1 MRGVVTC
8 VHPRAAQE
16 GAQVLEAGGNAFD
29 AAVATAFV
37 QMILNPF
44 SCGLGGM
51 VSAHL
56 WAPAKGE
63 HRVIDG
69 CVRAGSRV
77 REGMWA
83 RDYRGEAA
91 FSGSSLFHD
100 HRSTMGYTSICTPAA
115 VSALAQV
122 QRRYCTM
129 SWPDLLGPAVGIAR
143 KGFPVTPQLA
153 KLFSTARGKSR
164 HGIRPGLH
172 PGGLCCDSGTYSRYA
187 PESRLVRR
195 AQPRSRCTRDFY
207 HGLSSPG
214 EPVEP
219 DALDRIRSNS
229 ECSRIYLH
237 PGGSPFR
244 EGEILSNPD
253 YAATLERLATHG
265 PEDFYRGELGRE
277 IWRDLEANGAYVTRR
292 DLESYRPRSYPPRSS
307 RYRSFE
313 IFSNDPPGAGFLLQ
327 EALNV
332 LEGLDLS
339 RLEHGG
345 LRYLSYLAS
354 TLQLVDVDR
363 RDYLGDPE
371 VVGEEPGQVL
381 ISRHRARELRNAV
394 LEGAVGTTDPDHQ
407 ARDTTHLNVVDRDGN
422 VAAITHSLG
431 GFSGIITPGLGFIYN
446 NAMNRYDPRPG
457 QASSLA
463 PGKARMHL
471 MMPAIAFQEGQV
483 AMVLGAP
490 GGNAILS
497 ALAQVFIN
505 VVEFGMGAVEAVS
518 APRIHA
524 EGRTVWCEGRTP
536 VETCDGLRRRG
547 FNVVRDPAPLARRLG
562 LAQLVVAGPE
572 GRLEG
577 GSDPRGES
585 GVAYARA

>member
-8 VHPRAAQE
+8 VHPRAAEE
-16 GAQVLEAGGNAFD
+16 GARVLEAGGNAFD
-29 AAVATAFV
+29 SAVATAFV

-83 RDYRGEAA
+83 RDYLGEAA

-115 VSALAQV
+115 VAALAQV
-122 QRRYCTM
+122 QRCYCTM
-129 SWPDLLGPAVGIAR
+129 SWPDLLRPAVEIAR

-153 KLFSTARGKSR
+153 KLFS
-164 HGIRPGLH
+164 
-172 PGGLCCDSGTYSRYA
+172 
-187 PESRLVRR
+187 
-195 AQPRSRCTRDFY
+195 
-207 HGLSSPG
+207 SPG

-219 DALDRIRSNS
+219 DTLDRIRSNS

-292 DLESYRPRSYPPRSS
+292 DLESYRPRSYAPRSS

-345 LRYLSYLAS
+345 LRYLSYVAS
-354 TLQLVDVDR
+354 TLQLVDRDR

-371 VVGEEPGQVL
+371 VVGEEPGQFL
-381 ISRHRARELRNAV
+381 ISRQRARELRNAV
-394 LEGAVGTTDPDHQ
+394 LEGAVGTAGPDRQ

-457 QASSLA
+457 HASSLA
-463 PGKARMHL
+463 PAKARMHL
-471 MMPAIAFQEGQV
+471 MMPAIAFQEGQA

-497 ALAQVFIN
+497 ALVQVFTN

-536 VETCDGLRRRG
+536 VEICNGLRQRG

-572 GRLEG
+572 GLLEG